1 MPDQLPATDAP
12 PLFILGASGD
22 AELVNYR
29 LRGNYYIVDHLFRA
43 AELRIGE
50 KDQTVVRIR
59 KRLQRSGLASLFGA
73 EG

>member
-1 MPDQLPATDAP
+1 MPE
-12 PLFILGASGD
+12 ILLKQFSRSVSWSLTGD
-22 AELVNYR
+22 NR

-59 KRLQRSGLASLFGA
+59 KRVQRSGIASLFGG